1 MPAKML
7 VPILHKFATGGK
19 NSKKWPR
26 PNIGIPTG
34 RISGLIV
41 LDMDPRNGGY
51 KSRESLAIEHGELAE
66 TAEQSTGGGKHLL
79 LRYRNVKLPEQL
91 APGIDQGGRRLCHR
105 CAVDPQEW
113 ETLSVDGLTMTSRP
127 ADLLQDVEA
136 GSNALR
142 HRADPPNWPLNYATQ
157 HHIGDSEGKATN
169 NSVLVGQRKDWLT
182 SMAGKLRRA
191 GFERQSIEAALV
203 Q

>member
-79 LRYRNVKLPEQL
+79 LRYRNVKLPKQL
-91 APGIDQGGRRLCHR
+91 APGIDSKADGGYVIVAPSIHK
-105 CAVDPQEW
+105 
-113 ETLSVDGLTMTSRP
+113 S
-127 ADLLQDVEA
+127 
-136 GSNALR
+136 
-142 HRADPPNWPLNYATQ
+142 
-157 HHIGDSEGKATN
+157 GKHYRWT
-169 NSVLVGQRKDWLT
+169 G
-182 SMAGKLRRA
+182 
-191 GFERQSIEAALV
+191 
-203 Q
+203 